1 MRWHEKS
8 GVHGVYTAIAYEP
21 AGFRS
26 KDHTIISVATGLPPS
41 NRGRKRVLRIF
52 LSKRSTLGSLSIA
65 GCATASSSSVPV
77 SVSVSGLVASVSSTG
92 ATARRSSC
100 VIFPDSFKRNCTTR
114 GPVASRLNGGSARMP
129 SMSGSGEGD
138 SNSAARITGS
148 STGGPPSSMASSG
161 CDAPSTLGSASSAGA
176 CDATLV
182 SSEDLSAA
190 F

>member
-1 MRWHEKS
+1 MRLHEKS
-8 GVHGVYTAIAYEP
+8 GVHGVYTIIAYEP
-21 AGFRS
+21 VGFRS

-52 LSKRSTLGSLSIA
+52 LSKRSTLGSLLIA
-65 GCATASSSSVPV
+65 GCAAASSS
-77 SVSVSGLVASVSSTG
+77 SVSVSGLVASVSRTG
-92 ATARRSSC
+92 STARRSSC
-100 VIFPDSFKRNCTTR
+100 VIFPDSLKRNCTTR

-138 SNSAARITGS
+138 SKSAARITGS

-161 CDAPSTLGSASSAGA
+161 CDAPSTLGADSASSAGA